1 MSKREMD
8 LSVDPN
14 REGEQE
20 ELSQEELLNSIAKE
34 EMELFNTGGKGRSD
48 SGGLEQQL
56 KHIGDKM
63 KSGNKRSSREVMKD
77 ILTSVAMEQTSI
89 SYLIQA
95 EANKIKAFTGPAGNF
110 PTMPTN
116 QNINDFQ
123 LSTARVVEALVEKQK
138 LLIRMVEMSRRILNE
153 EDGDGEF

>member
-1 MSKREMD
+1 MSKRESE
-8 LSVDPN
+8 LSVN
-14 REGEQE
+14 SRREGDQE
-20 ELSQEELLNSIAKE
+20 ELSQEEVLNSIAKE
-34 EMELFNTGGKGRSD
+34 EMELFNTGKGRSD

-56 KHIGDKM
+56 KHIGDKI
-63 KSGNKRSSREVMKD
+63 KSGNQRSSREVMKD

-153 EDGDGEF
+153 EDGDGGF

>member
-1 MSKREMD
+1 MSKREPE
-8 LSVDPN
+8 LTAHSS
-14 REGEQE
+14 REEEE
-20 ELSQEELLNSIAKE
+20 ELSQEEMLSSLAKE
-34 EMELFNTGGKGRSD
+34 EMELFSGSKGRGD
-48 SGGLEQQL
+48 AGGNGLEQQL
-56 KHIGDKM
+56 KHIGDKL
-63 KSGNKRSSREVMKD
+63 KSGNDRSSREVMKD

-123 LSTARVVEALVEKQK
+123 QSTARVVEALVEKQK

-153 EDGDGEF
+153 EDSDGAF